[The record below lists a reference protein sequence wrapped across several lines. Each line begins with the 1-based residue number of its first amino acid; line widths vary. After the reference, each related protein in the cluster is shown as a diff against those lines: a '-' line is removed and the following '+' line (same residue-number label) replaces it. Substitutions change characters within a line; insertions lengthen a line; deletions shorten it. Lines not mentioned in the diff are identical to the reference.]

1 MCRDVYQVELVSRAD
16 RWQNIKYV
24 VGKWFVVNMRL
35 NWLVE
40 LNGELLVFVSEQG
53 LIGLCNCVRC
63 VWGIGGPVGLLGA
76 PVVTRASFADWRT
89 EVTGWKGAVS
99 CSLFDTWWGAFQVT
113 KTQSGGGGTD
123 VFYPLISIWMSS
135 SDWAGRGVL
144 PLTWIVLLW
153 SLYHLRTSAPPFPL
167 SVWPPAGRW
176 QSFMT
181 VIDLSTDA
189 FPKTCPRTDFTLSLC
204 PERIRKIRPHNE
216 CDPPVTPSQRPGR
229 RPRGCFHPPPA
240 HYIILLIF
248 HSYGQK
254 GLRILQHQVDKW
266 RFLFFTSD
274 RPRENKKSLRLLSLW
289 YVSHFFSSRNK
300 NRLKWM
306 RIAALIIWS

>member
-1 MCRDVYQVELVSRAD
+1 MC
-16 RWQNIKYV
+16 
-24 VGKWFVVNMRL
+24 VNRP
-35 NWLVE
+35 VE
-40 LNGELLVFVSEQG
+40 LNSLLLVFISEQG

-63 VWGIGGPVGLLGA
+63 VWGIGGPARLLGA

-113 KTQSGGGGTD
+113 KTPSGRGGTD

-135 SDWAGRGVL
+135 SDWAGQGVL

-189 FPKTCPRTDFTLSLC
+189 FPKPALARISLSHCAETHRENSAPQWMRPPRDPLCWGLEDIQEAVFT
-204 PERIRKIRPHNE
+204 PRP
-216 CDPPVTPSQRPGR
+216 VR
-229 RPRGCFHPPPA
+229 F
-240 HYIILLIF
+240 IILLIF
-248 HSYGQK
+248 HSCGQK

-266 RFLFFTSD
+266 HFLFFTSD
-274 RPRENKKSLRLLSLW
+274 RPRENKKASVALSLLVR
-289 YVSHFFSSRNK
+289 YVS
-300 NRLKWM
+300 
-306 RIAALIIWS
+306 I